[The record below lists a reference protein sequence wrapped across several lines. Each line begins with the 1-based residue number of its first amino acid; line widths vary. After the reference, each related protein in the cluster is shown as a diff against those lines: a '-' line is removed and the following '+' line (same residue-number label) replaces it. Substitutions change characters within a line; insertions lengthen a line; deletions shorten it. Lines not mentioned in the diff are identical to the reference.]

1 MKISKMSSSKAF
13 SLPIVYKIRFFRVL
27 VVHVMHYCI
36 NYMLSRGIV
45 CERGYTI
52 YCTGMIS
59 SHHVHKLVIYAIK
72 TNNKDKSS
80 FTRLLYEFHFSIQ
93 WFFDITMQAYSQ
105 NEIKRQ
111 KYISQHKG
119 YSMQDSFIQYFIV
132 PGIVFSA

>member
-59 SHHVHKLVIYAIK
+59 SHHKHKLVIYAIK
-72 TNNKDKSS
+72 KMIKIKVPSHVCFMNFTSQFNGLLTSPCRHTVKMKSKDKNIYHSIKAIACR
-80 FTRLLYEFHFSIQ
+80 TVLYNTS
-93 WFFDITMQAYSQ
+93 
-105 NEIKRQ
+105 
-111 KYISQHKG
+111 
-119 YSMQDSFIQYFIV
+119 
-132 PGIVFSA
+132 